1 MKVYLAGPIFQCE
14 DHECINWREEA
25 KKSLGKIEV
34 IDPMVR
40 DYRGSTDRDFNEIVE
55 KDKAD
60 VDASDIL
67 LANCSK
73 PSVGTSMEV
82 LYAWENGKKVYVITE
97 NRETSPWLLYH
108 SHEVFKSVGDAIR
121 YLNELIENSNMSLR

>member
-1 MKVYLAGPIFQCE
+1 VKVYLAGPIFQCE

-25 KKSLGKIEV
+25 KKSLGKFEV

-55 KDKAD
+55 KDKAE
-60 VDASDIL
+60 VNASDIL
-67 LANCSK
+67 LAYCTK

-82 LYAWENGKKVYVITE
+82 LYAWENRKKVYVITE
-97 NRETSPWLLYH
+97 NNEISPWLLYH
-108 SHEVFKSVGDAIR
+108 SHGIFKSVGEAVR
-121 YLNELIENSNMSLR
+121 YLNELSENPKVSL